1 MDYDS
6 LRLVRSVLYTPD
18 GTIKLRRIGKGAFS
32 VAMATVEPDRKTGE
46 HRVFLFA
53 NDDTYD
59 KEILANTHDDDSRN
73 PHIPK
78 VEKFGSTH
86 DQTVYEMPLYN
97 APLRKAHDP
106 KGWKDYAAVKKCHDK
121 ARRDL
126 GRKSSEYDIN
136 YATVEC
142 AREAGV
148 RESVVDALETLMS
161 AAANYSSEYAF
172 EFAPRNL
179 ATDAKGNLILL
190 DVLYDKEALL
200 RMRSAKAKA
209 AGRRW

>member
-1 MDYDS
+1 MGYDN

-18 GTIKLRRIGKGAFS
+18 GAIKLRRIGKGAFS

-53 NDDTYD
+53 NDDVYD
-59 KEILANTHDDDSRN
+59 KEILATAHDDDHRN
-73 PHIPK
+73 PHIPH
-78 VEKFGSTH
+78 VEKFGSTR
-86 DQTVYEMPLYN
+86 DQTVYVMPLYN
-97 APLRKAHDP
+97 APLRKANDP

-121 ARRDL
+121 VLRDL
-126 GRKSSEYDIN
+126 GYDAYGYN
-136 YATVEC
+136 VNDATVEC

-148 RESVVDALETLMS
+148 RESVVDALETLANS
-161 AAANYSSEYAF
+161 AANYSEHYHF

-190 DVLYDKEALL
+190 DVLYDKGTLL
-200 RMRSAKAKA
+200 RMRAAKAKA